1 MRRDYGHRIDALSAQ
16 VYRLNAIVKD
26 NQAASDRA
34 VAERIAAKDTEIEQ
48 WRVRHAQA
56 VEHFAQADAEV
67 TSLLRQLMDIRKK
80 LERMQCQTT

>member
-1 MRRDYGHRIDALSAQ
+1 MQRDYNHRIDALSAQ

-26 NQAASDRA
+26 QQSASDRA
-34 VAERIAAKDTEIEQ
+34 VEERIAAKNTEIEQ

-67 TSLLRQLMDIRKK
+67 TSLLRQMMDMRKK
-80 LERMQCQTT
+80 LQCQTV